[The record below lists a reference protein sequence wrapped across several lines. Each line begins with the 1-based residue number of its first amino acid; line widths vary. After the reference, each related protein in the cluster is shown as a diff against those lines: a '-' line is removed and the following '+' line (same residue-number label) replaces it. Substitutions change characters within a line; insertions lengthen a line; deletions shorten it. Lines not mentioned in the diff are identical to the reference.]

1 MVYFNNRQD
10 ELVAVDRQQVR
21 FCPAV
26 YGIFIE
32 SQRVLLNRNPE
43 TGLWQ
48 PPGGLVEMG
57 QTPGR
62 VLRTYFRAAT
72 SLIPDLGPLLYVET
86 QHQMDS
92 SGRAWQ
98 LAVLYYALSRP
109 AGGTLSLV
117 DTKTDD
123 RPVWVLLS
131 ELSREQMQFGYQA
144 VRNGIADKGQFVK

>member
-1 MVYFNNRQD
+1 MEMVYFNNRQG
-10 ELVAVDRQQVR
+10 ELVAVDPEQVT

-32 SQRVLLNRNPE
+32 SHRVLLNRHPE

-48 PPGGLVEMG
+48 PPGGLVEIG
-57 QTPGR
+57 QIPGR
-62 VLRTYFRAAT
+62 LLRSYFRSAT
-72 SLIPDLGPLLYVET
+72 GLIPDLGPLLYVEE
-86 QHQMDS
+86 QHQLDS

-98 LAVLYYALSRP
+98 LSVLYYALSRP

-123 RPVWVLLS
+123 RPVWLLLS

-144 VRNGIADKGQFVK
+144 IVNGANQ